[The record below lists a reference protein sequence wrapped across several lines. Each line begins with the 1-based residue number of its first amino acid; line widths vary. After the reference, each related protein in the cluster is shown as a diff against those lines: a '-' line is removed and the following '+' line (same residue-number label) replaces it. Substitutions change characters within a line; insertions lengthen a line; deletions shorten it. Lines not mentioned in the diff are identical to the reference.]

1 MAIRI
6 DKPNAEDNL
15 SYRQKKEKHQ
25 RIKVADL
32 SANDIKLIKYGKK
45 HGLKT
50 VSEIRETVGTGFNK
64 KAPPTNKE
72 IEGVIK
78 GLITKPTGKFKKDK

>member
-32 SANDIKLIKYGKK
+32 SDKMSIKDINEY
-45 HGLKT
+45 
-50 VSEIRETVGTGFNK
+50 IRRYQSG
-64 KAPPTNKE
+64 
-72 IEGVIK
+72 EGVIEIIPP
-78 GLITKPTGKFKKDK
+78 GLTLEELKQLENLAKKRS

>member
-25 RIKVADL
+25 RNKVADL
-32 SANDIKLIKYGKK
+32 SDKMSIKDINEY
-45 HGLKT
+45 
-50 VSEIRETVGTGFNK
+50 IRRYQSG
-64 KAPPTNKE
+64 
-72 IEGVIK
+72 
-78 GLITKPTGKFKKDK
+78 